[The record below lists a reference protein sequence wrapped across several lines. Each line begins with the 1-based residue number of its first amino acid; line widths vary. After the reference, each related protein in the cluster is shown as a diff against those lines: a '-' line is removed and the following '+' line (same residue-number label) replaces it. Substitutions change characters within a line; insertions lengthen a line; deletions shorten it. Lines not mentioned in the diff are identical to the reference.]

1 MKAVNSPIFQS
12 ALNTIPEEDVIQ
24 VNLSFEIAD
33 KIAEILKRQN
43 MSQREFAKK
52 IKRSEV
58 EVSRWLSGTHNFT
71 LSTIAKISAVLGEK
85 ILKV

>member
-85 ILKV
+85 VLKV